1 MANSKNL
8 SETKNFVYLFYAI
21 ILGAI
26 SIFVVMSIL
35 YQPQSQTSPLPYL
48 NTSNRTLF
56 TPYVQN
62 TSLWITINNTVYHYW
77 ASLYNYQAG
86 VNPCILRMYAVKN
99 GQLTYLL
106 TAQQVNAT
114 IGYAET
120 VQASDNSPT
129 QPEYANPAF
138 SYMPGLSICN
148 NYIKV

>member
-1 MANSKNL
+1 M
-8 SETKNFVYLFYAI
+8 YLFYGI

-26 SIFVVMSIL
+26 SIFIVMSIL
-35 YQPQSQTSPLPYL
+35 YQPPSQTSPLPYL

-77 ASLYNYQAG
+77 ASLYNYQSG

-114 IGYAET
+114 IGNT
-120 VQASDNSPT
+120 QIIPASDNSPT
-129 QPEYANPAF
+129 QPEYANPV
-138 SYMPGLSICN
+138 YDYIGTLQICK